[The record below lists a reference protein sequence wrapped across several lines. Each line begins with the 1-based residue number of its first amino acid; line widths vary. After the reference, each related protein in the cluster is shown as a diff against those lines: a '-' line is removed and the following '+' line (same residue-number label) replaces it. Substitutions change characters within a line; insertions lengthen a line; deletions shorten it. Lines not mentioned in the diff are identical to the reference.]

1 MPPGPRLAA
10 PPPGAIHTAAG
21 SGQRARARGA
31 GGRYSLWSM
40 DPAAAHLL
48 VAPACAALGLI
59 IGSFL
64 NVVVHRLPRGMSL
77 VTPASHCPR
86 CGADVAW
93 FDNVPVAG
101 WLALRGRCRSC
112 RQPISVRYPLV
123 ELATG
128 AGFAAVAATAEPL
141 PSLAPLLLVVAAA
154 LAGALVDLDGHPV
167 PLPVAAAAALG
178 AAGTV
183 PVAAL
188 AGQPGRLS
196 WAALGAAGLG
206 GATLASRGRHHSGPP
221 IVGRALTGGALGW
234 CAGWLWAPAAFV
246 CTGWLALATA
256 TAVLGPVPEPGD
268 AGPAAVASP
277 TTAARQTVRAE
288 VLAAEAVRWSLMAGL
303 VVVVVGSVLGRP

>member
-10 PPPGAIHTAAG
+10 PPSGAVHTEAG
-21 SGQRARARGA
+21 SGQRARARAA
-31 GGRYSLWSM
+31 GGRYSPWSM
-40 DPAAAHLL
+40 DPAAHLL

-128 AGFAAVAATAEPL
+128 AGFAVVAATAEPL
-141 PSLAPLLLVVAAA
+141 SALAPLLLVTAAG
-154 LAGALVDLDGHPV
+154 LAAALVDLDGHPV
-167 PLPVAAAAALG
+167 PLPVAAAAVLG
-178 AAGTV
+178 AVGTV

-196 WAALGAAGLG
+196 WAALGAAGLCG
-206 GATLASRGRHHSGPP
+206 GFLTARGRHRPP
-221 IVGRALTGGALGW
+221 IAGRALTGGALGW

-268 AGPAAVASP
+268 AGPSAVASP